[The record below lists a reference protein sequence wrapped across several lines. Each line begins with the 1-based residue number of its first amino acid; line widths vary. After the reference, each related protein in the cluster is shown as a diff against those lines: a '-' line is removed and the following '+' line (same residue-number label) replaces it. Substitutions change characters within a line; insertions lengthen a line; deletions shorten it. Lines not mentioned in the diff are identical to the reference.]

1 MKTQRIIL
9 GLAITL
15 TSFVMSACLDDPD
28 VPTAEEILEQQ
39 LAAVDQTKLASDIDV
54 IDDSLALW
62 GITPLIQANGVRY
75 TIEEMGTGTKP
86 TLNNIISAHYV
97 GRLLKDGQEG
107 DPFDQSQTGQPLT
120 IFLSDLI
127 VGWKLVLPLLPNGT
141 KATLY
146 IPSGFGYGNNTIRD
160 ENNEIV
166 IPPNS
171 ILIFEV
177 ELINVQ

>member
-1 MKTQRIIL
+1 M
-9 GLAITL
+9 
-15 TSFVMSACLDDPD
+15 
-28 VPTAEEILEQQ
+28 
-39 LAAVDQTKLASDIDV
+39 
-54 IDDSLALW
+54 
-62 GITPLIQANGVRY
+62 
-75 TIEEMGTGTKP
+75 
-86 TLNNIISAHYV
+86 
-97 GRLLKDGQEG
+97 
-107 DPFDQSQTGQPLT
+107 
-120 IFLSDLI
+120 FLSDLI